1 MENEMEY
8 TGESGMARIMV
19 VGVGGGGNNAV
30 NRMIAAG
37 IESAEFVAVNTDAQ
51 ALLLSNA
58 QTKLQI
64 GEKLTRGLG
73 AGADPNIGTKAAEE
87 SRDAIKAALEG
98 VNLVFITAGMGGGTG
113 TGAAPVIASIC
124 RELNILTVAVVTKP
138 FQFEGKRR
146 MSNALQGI
154 ERLREYVDTLLVI
167 PNDKL
172 LTIMPKGTP
181 IVKAFQEADDVLRKG
196 IQGISDLIVTPAL
209 INLDFADVRNVM
221 KNTGL
226 AHMGVGVGSG
236 ENRAIAAVKEAVNSP
251 LLETSI
257 VGANGV
263 ILNVTGDLNMS
274 LDEVNE
280 ACRLVQEVVSDSANI
295 IFGAGINDELRDQI
309 VVTLIATGFN
319 NNDAQSVNE
328 NVVDKSETKVDEHT
342 ANNGAGMNNGAYVQA
357 QPASPNNYSG
367 SSNGYNQNQSQYN
380 NNGYVNNTQQQY
392 NNGYSNV
399 QQTVQQKE
407 PIRINN
413 GEGNEIDESD
423 LPPFIRRLKEKNRN
437 K

>member
-1 MENEMEY
+1 MENEMEF

-58 QTKLQI
+58 KTKLQI

-309 VVTLIATGFN
+309 VVTLIATGFKN
-319 NNDAQSVNE
+319 NEQAAGND
-328 NVVDKSETKVDEHT
+328 
-342 ANNGAGMNNGAYVQA
+342 NGANEETRNDETHATVTSAGVNNGAYVQ
-357 QPASPNNYSG
+357 QPNVNNGVGMNNASYA
-367 SSNGYNQNQSQYN
+367 NQNQQYGNGYTNNGQAHSGYN
-380 NNGYVNNTQQQY
+380 NAQG
-392 NNGYSNV
+392 V
-399 QQTVQQKE
+399 QPKE

-413 GEGNEIDESD
+413 NESNDIDESD

>member
-1 MENEMEY
+1 MENEMEF

-58 QTKLQI
+58 ETKLQI

-309 VVTLIATGFN
+309 VVTLIATGFKN
-319 NNDAQSVNE
+319 NEQATEDNGGASAEVRNDEARVAGTSVG
-328 NVVDKSETKVDEHT
+328 V
-342 ANNGAGMNNGAYVQA
+342 NNGAYVQ
-357 QPASPNNYSG
+357 QPNVNNNVGMNNAGYAS
-367 SSNGYNQNQSQYN
+367 QNQQYGN
-380 NNGYVNNTQQQY
+380 AYTNNGQPQHNAGFNNTQ
-392 NNGYSNV
+392 GVPS
-399 QQTVQQKE
+399 KE

-413 GEGNEIDESD
+413 NESNDIDESD